1 MSRTEAPHDAR
12 YILVRLGSVLG
23 GILMFVLVCITFV
36 DVIGRQVG
44 YPLSVAFEF
53 TQVTVGLM
61 FYLTLPLVTLH
72 REHIVVDFLPFREG
86 SIADLTSEIIVG
98 LVSVAVMA
106 VVTFQLW
113 QQGHTLQTYN
123 TVMMFTRLPVAP
135 VVYFMSVMAAVTT
148 LVLAGL
154 LYLSVR
160 RIAAIIRSGH

>member
-12 YILVRLGSVLG
+12 NILVRLGSVLG

-44 YPLSVAFEF
+44 YPLSFAFEF